1 MANCVEHTRCPAC
14 AKHGQDRS
22 GNNLGVY
29 DDGSTFCFRCRYY
42 TPAVNC
48 GINAPRTQRQ
58 EETGIGS
65 AGSDREPKI
74 ANRCTLP
81 KDSIGLLDPNTP
93 LSALDWIWK
102 YDLTVKEISD
112 NLLLFSEK
120 GVFLQKKQEQTGSLV
135 IFPVYC
141 DGDLMFWTGRNLSY
155 AGTGTKWVIQGKKAD
170 MIYAVYPEV
179 WYSKANQ
186 TACCVC
192 EDIISTIKLGR
203 IIPTY
208 TLFGTSIS
216 NTLLKYL
223 SLNYN
228 ELLIYLDYDAVDI
241 MLKLADKVR
250 PYFDK
255 VRVIISSNDPKLYST
270 EELREIIR

>member
-1 MANCVEHTRCPAC
+1 
-14 AKHGQDRS
+14 
-22 GNNLGVY
+22 
-29 DDGSTFCFRCRYY
+29 
-42 TPAVNC
+42 
-48 GINAPRTQRQ
+48 
-58 EETGIGS
+58 
-65 AGSDREPKI
+65 
-74 ANRCTLP
+74 
-81 KDSIGLLDPNTP
+81 
-93 LSALDWIWK
+93 
-102 YDLTVKEISD
+102 
-112 NLLLFSEK
+112 
-120 GVFLQKKQEQTGSLV
+120 
-135 IFPVYC
+135 
-141 DGDLMFWTGRNLSY
+141 
-155 AGTGTKWVIQGKKAD
+155 
-170 MIYAVYPEV
+170 
-179 WYSKANQ
+179 
-186 TACCVC
+186 
-192 EDIISTIKLGR
+192 LGR